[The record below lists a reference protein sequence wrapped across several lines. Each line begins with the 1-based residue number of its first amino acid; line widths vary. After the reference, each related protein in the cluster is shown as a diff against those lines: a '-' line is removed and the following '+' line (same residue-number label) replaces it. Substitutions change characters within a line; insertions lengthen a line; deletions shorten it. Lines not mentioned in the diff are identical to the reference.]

1 MKKNKIIRNGGTRP
15 YPKKKNEKAKGG
27 LWYFFIRLMGKNNN
41 FPKLL

>member
-1 MKKNKIIRNGGTRP
+1 MGGLGLMQ
-15 YPKKKNEKAKGG
+15 KKKNEKAKGG